1 MGKQYTMD
9 EVVEEVFKEDDV
21 EREKIKPEELI
32 GEVFVVE
39 GVFPRVNPETN
50 SEYMSFHIDKDGK
63 KYFMNTVS
71 KVLMGQGKQ
80 FLDFPINF
88 PDETIKVKLEQR
100 LSKKNKLHY
109 YIFINED

>member
-50 SEYMSFHIDKDGK
+50 SEYMSFHIDKGGEK
-63 KYFMNTVS
+63 FYMNTS
-71 KVLMGQGKQ
+71 AKVLMGQGKQ
-80 FLDFPINF
+80 FLDVPINF
-88 PDETIKVKLEQR
+88 PDETVKVKLEQR
-100 LSKKNKLHY
+100 KSKKNKKVY
-109 YIFINED
+109 YVFTDVD